1 MVWNNPNELFGQSN
15 KSPELAAGLDFS
27 FHDSFFFFL
36 SLSLWLC
43 LWKQTAIFGS
53 GHISSLISI

>member
-27 FHDSFFFFL
+27 FHDSFFFL
-36 SLSLWLC
+36 SLSPSGYVYES
-43 LWKQTAIFGS
+43 KQLYSAVDTS
-53 GHISSLISI
+53 PV